1 MKLLITERF
10 LLLEYLPKTGD
21 FAALKEM
28 RRAREAISFTGDE
41 LAEYEIENSAE
52 GLVTWTDEGNS
63 YEKDVPLTAWVT
75 DKIQELLR
83 DKNVKHELEER
94 DYSLY
99 EKFIVGYDQV

>member
-1 MKLLITERF
+1 MKLLITERL

-28 RRAREAISFTGDE
+28 RRARETLSFTGDE
-41 LAEYEIENSAE
+41 LSTYEIATAAE
-52 GLVTWTDEGNS
+52 GLVTWKNEGNS

-83 DKNVKHELEER
+83 DKNAKSELEER

-99 EKFIVGYDQV
+99 DKFIVAYDQV